1 MHEYAAEIIGL
12 NSQLAADASEKM
24 AFEEALIEQLETR
37 QADFSGV
44 SIDEEL
50 ANILTL
56 QNAFS
61 ASARVVTT
69 VDEMLDTIL
78 QLKR

>member
-1 MHEYAAEIIGL
+1 
-12 NSQLAADASEKM
+12 M

-37 QADFSGV
+37 QADFPGV

>member
-1 MHEYAAEIIGL
+1 
-12 NSQLAADASEKM
+12 M